1 MNLDR
6 IVSIISLLI
15 GLSGIG
21 LSIYLT
27 QPESNANIVSLS
39 GWLASIVITITLSIS
54 AFLALGSLQKEIGSL
69 QQEIVRAKDESIQ
82 HKNDLISQ
90 QNDLVSYRNISSA
103 LSSMINPE
111 PLKDTIRNKLAAFMD
126 NTPEQKE
133 EQP

>member
-6 IVSIISLLI
+6 IVSVISLLI

-21 LSIYLT
+21 LSIYLA

-39 GWLASIVITITLSIS
+39 GWLASIVVTIVLSVS
-54 AFLALGSLQKEIGSL
+54 AFFTIGNLQKEIGSL

-90 QNDLVSYRNISSA
+90 QTDLVSYRNISST
-103 LSSMINPE
+103 LSSIINPE
-111 PLKDTIRNKLAAFMD
+111 PLKDTIRNKLAAFMG
-126 NTPEQKE
+126 TPQEQKD
-133 EQP
+133 EQK